1 MEKILQKLG
10 RIREHLALVRS
21 IEAECLERFT
31 VDPIYRGALLH
42 YLYLVADGCLVLA
55 ELAIR
60 SRNLR
65 APQSYAESIDI
76 LGESGILDAKFAYD
90 FAKIAGFRNFLAHEY
105 EHIDPSF
112 ICEKILPKLE
122 DVDRFLDVIAEKCG

>member
-1 MEKILQKLG
+1 MSGSFRTGHQVQEP
-10 RIREHLALVRS
+10 
-21 IEAECLERFT
+21 EA
-31 VDPIYRGALLH
+31 PS
-42 YLYLVADGCLVLA
+42 VL
-55 ELAIR
+55 
-60 SRNLR
+60 
-65 APQSYAESIDI
+65 AESIDI

-90 FAKIAGFRNFLAHEY
+90 FGKIAGFRNFLAHEY